1 MPAWFVVTDFST
13 PVLTF
18 LKTME
23 TSGITLSVA
32 SRTVPLI
39 DAVES
44 CASANGTTTQIKI
57 GRSNGADQPR
67 RIRIIVDR
75 NIAPIPF
82 LDIELYAQKSRAT
95 ISSKLYG
102 VNMKYL
108 FIISSFTLI

>member
-23 TSGITLSVA
+23 TSGITLPVA

-44 CASANGTTTQIKI
+44 CASANGAMTQIRI
-57 GRSNGADQPR
+57 SRSQLSGT
-67 RIRIIVDR
+67 RIIVDR
-75 NIAPIPF
+75 NMAPIPF
-82 LDIELYAQKSRAT
+82 VVLGLYAQKNRCQYIIDA
-95 ISSKLYG
+95 ILCQQL
-102 VNMKYL
+102 L
-108 FIISSFTLI
+108 FT